1 MVGDQDAARP
11 RRGLAET
18 ELEPAANS
26 GGPTRAARGAADDA
40 PAVEADHATTEVG
53 AVATPQRS
61 GRKISTLLVG
71 LLAGVLIGATAIT
84 AAGDDLRPDRS
95 NDITE
100 LVAQQERR
108 NEELAAQA
116 EALRQQNE
124 ELAAAQG
131 AAPAP
136 PDAEQQQL
144 GQIAGLGA
152 VVGPAVRVTL
162 TDAPVD
168 FAPPGVSG
176 DLLVVHE
183 QDIQQVVNAL
193 WAAGA
198 EAMTIQGQ
206 RVIATTAVKCVGNTV
221 VLHGTPYAP
230 PYVITAIGEQGT
242 LEAGLAADDGVQI
255 YRQYAQVYQLGYAQ
269 QRVDEVTM
277 PAYTGPLPQQAAAA
291 DQP

>member
-11 RRGLAET
+11 RRAAVDE
-18 ELEPAANS
+18 ELEPAAS
-26 GGPTRAARGAADDA
+26 GGPTRAARSANAD
-40 PAVEADHATTEVG
+40 PTRPEPTEQDSPQ
-53 AVATPQRS
+53 TPERS

-71 LLAGVLIGATAIT
+71 LLAGVLIGTTAIT

-95 NDITE
+95 NDIAE
-100 LVAQQERR
+100 LVAEQEQR

-116 EALRQQNE
+116 NELRQQNE

-131 AAPAP
+131 AAPAA
-136 PDAEQQQL
+136 PDPEQAEL

-162 TDAPVD
+162 TDAPTD

-206 RVIATTAVKCVGNTV
+206 RVISTTAVKCVGNTV